1 MNQNQKNRLQQLLKA
16 PVLWDCPLKD
26 YTSFRIGGPAKAL
39 VKVESRGEMLSL
51 LKFVDE
57 EGLSWRVIGKG
68 TNLLVRDDG
77 YRGIAII
84 LAGDFLH
91 HQAEENENNII
102 LQAGAGYSL
111 TRLSSHCA
119 EKGYGGMEFAIG
131 IPGTVGGAVA
141 MNAGAWGGAVA
152 DVLQS
157 VELATS
163 KGVKRYAKK
172 DVSFGYR
179 TFSVQNEDAFIIL
192 SATLRLRYE
201 DPELLRRTC
210 RTHTQ
215 KRRQSQPTGLGNAG
229 SVFKNPAGDSAARL
243 IDSCGLKGRR
253 VGDAEISKKHANF
266 IVNHGEAKA
275 ADVLRLIAEIQET
288 VERDSGVALEP
299 EVHLL

>member
-1 MNQNQKNRLQQLLKA
+1 MNQNQKNKLQRLLRT
-16 PVLWDCPLKD
+16 PVRWDCPLKD
-26 YTSFRIGGPAKAL
+26 YTSFRIGGPAEAL
-39 VKVESRGEMLSL
+39 VSVENRGEMVSL
-51 LKFVDE
+51 LKFIDE
-57 EGLSWRVIGKG
+57 ERLSWRVIGRG

-77 YRGIAII
+77 YKGIAII

-91 HQAEENENNII
+91 YRADEKENDIV

-141 MNAGAWGGAVA
+141 MNAGAWGGSMA

-163 KGVKRYAKK
+163 KGLKLYEKK
-172 DVSFGYR
+172 DVSLGYR
-179 TFSVQNEDAFIIL
+179 TFGVLNEDVYVIL
-192 SATLRLRYE
+192 SATLTLQYE
-201 DPELLRRTC
+201 DPALLRQTC
-210 RTHTQ
+210 RTHTK

-253 VGDAEISKKHANF
+253 VGDAEVSKKHANF

-275 ADVLRLIAEIQET
+275 ADVLQLIAEIQET
-288 VERDSGVALEP
+288 VRRDSGVSLEP